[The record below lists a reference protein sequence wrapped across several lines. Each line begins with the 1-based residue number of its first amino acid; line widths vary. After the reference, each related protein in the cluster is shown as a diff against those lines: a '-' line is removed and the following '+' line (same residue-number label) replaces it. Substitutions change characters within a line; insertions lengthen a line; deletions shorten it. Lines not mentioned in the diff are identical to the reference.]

1 MGMMIWDRM
10 IDDYPRRADEKTDDR
25 RIMRAVQDCQGGV
38 LYFPAGMYEIAEM
51 LVIRNCC
58 SLLLHKSAV
67 LKAVKEMPFVLLI
80 DAASSYLYGATRE
93 EYE

>member
-1 MGMMIWDRM
+1 
-10 IDDYPRRADEKTDDR
+10 
-25 RIMRAVQDCQGGV
+25 MRAVQDCQGGV
-38 LYFPAGMYEIAEM
+38 LYFPAGVYEIAEM

-67 LKAVKEMPFVLLI
+67 LKAVKEMPFV
-80 DAASSYLYGATRE
+80 SSYLYGATRE

>member
-10 IDDYPRRADEKTDDR
+10 MDDYPRRVDEKTDDR
-25 RIMRAVQDCQGGV
+25 RIMRAVRDCQGGV

-93 EYE
+93 KYE